1 MKNTKNKIKGNKMKL
16 TNIITTST
24 KIAILT
30 PVAILMFTLMV
41 GTLSAQYY
49 TYDYNSPDNNSNS
62 LYNNSSYN
70 NSQYNSSYSYKP
82 YVAENGDVKGYDND
96 GDGRLEPTY
105 VKSYYKSDGTYVRS
119 HYRAKPRRY

>member
-1 MKNTKNKIKGNKMKL
+1 MKNTITKIKGNKMKL

-49 TYDYNSPDNNSNS
+49 TYDYNAPDNNSNS

-82 YVAENGDVKGYDND
+82 YVAENGDVNGYDND

>member
-1 MKNTKNKIKGNKMKL
+1 MKL

-49 TYDYNSPDNNSNS
+49 TYDYNSTSDNNSLNNNN
-62 LYNNSSYN
+62 LYNNSYSNSNSYT
-70 NSQYNSSYSYKP
+70 SP
-82 YVAENGDVKGYDND
+82 YRSENGDIKGYDND

>member
-1 MKNTKNKIKGNKMKL
+1 
-16 TNIITTST
+16 
-24 KIAILT
+24 
-30 PVAILMFTLMV
+30 MV
-41 GTLSAQYY
+41 GTLSAQYS
-49 TYDYNSPDNNSNS
+49 TYDYNSSGNN
-62 LYNNSSYN
+62 NNSSNN

-105 VKSYYKSDGTYVRS
+105 VKSYYKSDGTYVKS